1 MVIEPSMCL
10 GQGSGMAVP
19 KRPLTVVRRAAVPM
33 AAQGGTGAGP
43 QSQAKQAAAALDAVD
58 FTIIRILQNDG
69 RAAFTAIAK
78 QLGISEGAVRNRV
91 GQLIESKILRIM
103 GVADPMALGYDAYA
117 MVGLKLA
124 SGQDPQKA
132 AHYFRDRDEVTYV
145 IFVAGRYDLLIEVI
159 CETHD
164 QLAMFLREHCY
175 SRKDLASVEPM
186 VGLAMYK
193 NMLKWGQ
200 P

>member
-1 MVIEPSMCL
+1 
-10 GQGSGMAVP
+10 MAVA
-19 KRPLTVVRRAAVPM
+19 KRPMTVVRRAAVPLSG
-33 AAQGGTGAGP
+33 QGGAIPTSPP
-43 QSQAKQAAAALDAVD
+43 QNRPAALDAID

-91 GQLIESKILRIM
+91 GQLIESKALRIM

-117 MVGLKLA
+117 MVGLKVA
-124 SGQDPQKA
+124 SGHDPQKA

-164 QLAMFLREHCY
+164 QLALFLREHCY
-175 SRKDLASVEPM
+175 SREDLASVEPM

>member
-1 MVIEPSMCL
+1 MALTKKPLNMRKRTSLRLAKGIGSRPISPSV
-10 GQGSGMAVP
+10 S
-19 KRPLTVVRRAAVPM
+19 
-33 AAQGGTGAGP
+33 
-43 QSQAKQAAAALDAVD
+43 LDAID
-58 FTIIRILQNDG
+58 STIIKILQADG
-69 RAAFTAIAK
+69 RTSFTSIAK

-91 GQLIESKILRIM
+91 GQLTESKVLRII

-117 MVGLKLA
+117 MVGLKVAA
-124 SGQDPQKA
+124 SHDPQSA
-132 AHYFRDRDEVTYV
+132 AHYFAELDEVTYV

-164 QLAMFLREHCY
+164 ELAGFLTEHCY
-175 SRKDLASVEPM
+175 SRDDLLSIEPM

>member
-1 MVIEPSMCL
+1 
-10 GQGSGMAVP
+10 MAVP
-19 KRPLTVVRRAAVPM
+19 KRPLTVVRRAALSLSGPNGPSS
-33 AAQGGTGAGP
+33 GGPAP
-43 QSQAKQAAAALDAVD
+43 ARSAALDAVD
-58 FTIIRILQNDG
+58 LTIIKILQNDG

-91 GQLIESKILRIM
+91 GQMIDSKVLRVI

-117 MVGLKLA
+117 MIGLKLV
-124 SGQDPQKA
+124 SGHDPQKA

-145 IFVAGRYDLLIEVI
+145 IFVAGRYDLLVEVI

-164 QLAMFLREHCY
+164 QLALFLREHCY
-175 SRKDLASVEPM
+175 SRDDLASVEPM

-193 NMLKWGQ
+193 NLLKWGQ

>member
-1 MVIEPSMCL
+1 MPVAKTPM
-10 GQGSGMAVP
+10 
-19 KRPLTVVRRAAVPM
+19 TVLRRAAIAPSD
-33 AAQGGTGAGP
+33 QDGATSVA
-43 QSQAKQAAAALDAVD
+43 SQTKPAALDATD

-78 QLGISEGAVRNRV
+78 QLGISEGSVRNRV
-91 GQLIESKILRIM
+91 GQLIDSKVLRII

-117 MVGLKLA
+117 MIGVKIA
-124 SGQDPQKA
+124 SGHDPEKA
-132 AHYFRDRDEVTYV
+132 AHYFRDREEVTYV
-145 IFVAGRYDLLIEVI
+145 LFVAGRYDLLIEVI

-164 QLAMFLREHCY
+164 QLALFLREHCY
-175 SRKDLASVEPM
+175 SRDDLASVEPM

>member
-1 MVIEPSMCL
+1 MSRKPSIT
-10 GQGSGMAVP
+10 GGRG
-19 KRPLTVVRRAAVPM
+19 VVR
-33 AAQGGTGAGP
+33 GGAGHP
-43 QSQAKQAAAALDAVD
+43 KPKPKVKAPTGGLDAID
-58 FTIIRILQNDG
+58 STIIRILQSDG
-69 RAAFTAIAK
+69 RAPFTTVAK

-91 GQLIESKILRIM
+91 GQLIESKVLRII

-117 MVGLKLA
+117 MIGLKVAA
-124 SGQDPQKA
+124 SHDPEKA

-164 QLAMFLREHCY
+164 QLAQFLREHCY
-175 SRKDLASVEPM
+175 SRKDLISIEPM

>member
-1 MVIEPSMCL
+1 
-10 GQGSGMAVP
+10 MAEA
-19 KRPLTVVRRAAVPM
+19 KRPLTVVRRAAVAPVS
-33 AAQGGTGAGP
+33 GVTTAGS
-43 QSQAKQAAAALDAVD
+43 QAQAKQPTAALDAID

-78 QLGISEGAVRNRV
+78 QVGISEGAVRNRV
-91 GQLIESKILRIM
+91 GQLIESEVLRII

-124 SGQDPQKA
+124 SGHDPQKA

-164 QLAMFLREHCY
+164 QLALFLREHCY
-175 SRKDLASVEPM
+175 SREDLASVEPM

>member
-1 MVIEPSMCL
+1 
-10 GQGSGMAVP
+10 MAVP
-19 KRPLTVVRRAAVPM
+19 RKPISLVRRAAV
-33 AAQGGTGAGP
+33 AAVPGQGGASPSAVP
-43 QSQAKQAAAALDAVD
+43 QARASAALDAID
-58 FTIIRILQNDG
+58 FTIIRILQEDG
-69 RAAFTAIAK
+69 RAPFTAIAK

-91 GQLIESKILRIM
+91 GQLIESKVLRII

-117 MVGLKLA
+117 MIGLKLEP
-124 SGQDPQKA
+124 GHDPQKA
-132 AHYFRDRDEVTYV
+132 AHYFRDLDEVTYV
-145 IFVAGRYDLLIEVI
+145 LFVAGRYDLLVEVI
-159 CETHD
+159 CETHE
-164 QLAMFLREHCY
+164 QLALFLREHCY

>member
-1 MVIEPSMCL
+1 
-10 GQGSGMAVP
+10 MAVS
-19 KRPLTVVRRAAVPM
+19 KRPLTVVRRAAVSPLSSNGPSSGGP
-33 AAQGGTGAGP
+33 AQVRST
-43 QSQAKQAAAALDAVD
+43 ALDAID
-58 FTIIRILQNDG
+58 LTIIKILQNDG

-91 GQLIESKILRIM
+91 GQLIDSKVLRIM

-117 MVGLKLA
+117 MIGLKLV
-124 SGQDPQKA
+124 SGHDPQKA

-145 IFVAGRYDLLIEVI
+145 IFVAGRYDLLVEVI

-164 QLAMFLREHCY
+164 QLALFLREHCY
-175 SRKDLASVEPM
+175 SRDDLASVEPM

-193 NMLKWGQ
+193 NLLKWGQ